1 MFTINR
7 EGKKLVF
14 RESSRLIQ
22 QTGDSAVSDL
32 TVRTQEVAAL
42 TRTLGLTVEQL
53 SKSETIFQSLIPAI
67 IDFQGDMDIAGGGV
81 WPEPYRFDPDVEK
94 RSFFWGREQDGTLK
108 YYDDYNES
116 GYHDQDWYAIAP
128 YLEPGKCFWSRSYVD
143 PFSQQPMVTCTVATQ
158 EKGEFS
164 GVVTIDVR
172 LEGLQSFTTA
182 LQQKTQGYIFIVD
195 RDNKFISFPD
205 IDLVKRIH
213 KDSNGTTIDFIFA
226 SELVKVHPEFAPI
239 AEALEKINQEIL
251 EQAQQML
258 KYKPE
263 TVAQLEQRSYQINSQ
278 QAQLMSVILADPL
291 AGITDSTR
299 LLKQLEIDDDW
310 LLEEKSIV
318 DIFHIPNTYWKLV
331 IVKPFSEKIAV
342 ATAISQF
349 LINRTIFIVVIG
361 ALLVLVAVKFRLL
374 EPIQSL
380 SKAAKNIEDNP
391 NQIANSQWQ
400 QELPTKRQ
408 DEIGELGRAFISMA
422 EQLKESWETLEQRV
436 EERTAELA
444 RSNQKLEIA
453 NRAKTEFLANMSH
466 EVRTPLN
473 GILGYAQILQR
484 SQILDENG
492 SKSVEIIYKCGT
504 HLLTLINDV
513 LDMSKI
519 EANKMELLPTDFYFP
534 TFMQGVVEMCR
545 FKAKQKKIDLV
556 YECDA
561 ELPEGVSAD
570 EKRLRQVLINLLSNA
585 IKFTNDGKVT
595 FTVSHS
601 ETGFR
606 FEVRDTGM
614 GITPEHL
621 ETIFL
626 PFEQVGDRKNQLEG
640 TGLGLA
646 ISQEIVQMM
655 NSQIYVESQIGIG
668 SVFWFDLSLESSLE
682 WVKSGQSSDKGL
694 IKGIKSQPR
703 KIKILA
709 VDDKWENRSVIVNLL
724 QSLGFELEEARNGQ
738 EGWDKARV
746 FLPDLVITDLIM
758 PVMDGF
764 EMIRLFREFEIF
776 SNVPILISSASVF
789 EFDQYRSFKAGAN
802 DFLPKPVQ
810 ARELLNKLQQ
820 HLGLEWV
827 YERETVSEEKEKEV
841 DEMEIIAPD
850 TEVLDILYELAM
862 KGNFKGIV
870 KQVQILEKVNDKY
883 IPFVQRIKKFSREF
897 HDQEIIEL
905 IERFHG

>member
-53 SKSETIFQSLIPAI
+53 SKSETIFRSVIPAI

-81 WPEPYRFDPDVEK
+81 WPEPYRFAPDVEK

-116 GYHDQDWYAIAP
+116 GYHDQDWYVIAP

-158 EKGEFS
+158 ENGEFS
-164 GVVTIDVR
+164 GVVTIDLR

-182 LQQKTQGYIFIVD
+182 LQKKTQGYIFIVD

-205 IDLVKRIH
+205 IDLVRRIH
-213 KDSNGTTIDFIFA
+213 KDSNGTTTDFLFA
-226 SELVKVHPEFAPI
+226 SELVKVHSEFAPI

-251 EQAQQML
+251 EQAQQMPN
-258 KYKPE
+258 YKLE
-263 TVAQLEQRSYQINSQ
+263 TVAELEQRSYQINSK

-291 AGITDSTR
+291 GGETDSTR

-310 LLEEKSIV
+310 LLKEKSIV

-331 IVKPFSEKIAV
+331 IVKPFSENIAV

-361 ALLVLVAVKFRLL
+361 ALLILAVVKFRLL
-374 EPIQSL
+374 EPIQNL

-391 NQIANSQWQ
+391 NQIADSQWQ

-466 EVRTPLN
+466 ELRTPLN

-484 SQILDENG
+484 SHILDENG
-492 SKSVEIIYKCGT
+492 SKSVEIIYQCGS

-534 TFMQGVVEMCR
+534 AFMQGIVEMCR
-545 FKAKQKKIDLV
+545 FKAKQKNIALV
-556 YECDA
+556 YQCDA
-561 ELPEGVSAD
+561 ELPEGVRTD

-585 IKFTNDGKVT
+585 IKFTNDGTVT
-595 FTVSHS
+595 FTVSRS

-614 GITPEHL
+614 GITREHL

-626 PFEQVGDRKNQLEG
+626 PFEQVGDTTNQSEG

-655 NSQIYVESQIGIG
+655 NSQIYVESQVGIG
-668 SVFWFDLSLESSLE
+668 SVFWFDLSLEYSLE
-682 WVKSGQSSDKGL
+682 WVKSAQSSIKGV
-694 IKGIKSQPR
+694 IKGIKDQPR

-724 QSLGFELEEARNGQ
+724 QPLGFELEEARNGQ
-738 EGWDKARV
+738 EGWEKARV

-764 EMIRLFREFEIF
+764 EMIRWFRESEVL
-776 SNVPILISSASVF
+776 SNVPILVSSASVF
-789 EFDQYRSFKAGAN
+789 EYDQYRSFEAGGN
-802 DFLPKPVQ
+802 DFLPKPVE

-827 YERETVSEEKEKEV
+827 YEEETVSEEKEV
-841 DEMEIIAPD
+841 DEMEIIPPGS
-850 TEVLDILYELAM
+850 EVLDTLYELAM

-883 IPFVQRIKKFSREF
+883 VPFVQQIKKLSREF
-897 HDQEIIEL
+897 HDQQIIEL
-905 IERFHG
+905 IERFRV